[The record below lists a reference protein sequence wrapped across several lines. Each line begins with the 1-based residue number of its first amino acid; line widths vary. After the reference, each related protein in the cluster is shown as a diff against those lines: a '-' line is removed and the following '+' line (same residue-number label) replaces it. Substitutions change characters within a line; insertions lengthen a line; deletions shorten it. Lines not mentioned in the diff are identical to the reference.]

1 MKAHAPCATLS
12 TIPEEIS
19 LCLNGSIHEL
29 ERLTAGV
36 AQFCASNSL
45 SADTEFQLNLVLEE
59 LFVNAVRHG
68 GCEGM
73 ENAACFSLTCQP
85 DSIALVFRDRGGPFD
100 LTQAPAPDLNQP
112 LAERRGGGLGIHLVK
127 QIMRDVAYRRD
138 GDWNVLTMQH
148 PAAEQQETL

>member
-1 MKAHAPCATLS
+1 MCNTQ

-85 DSIALVFRDRGGPFD
+85 DSVSLTFRDRGGPFD

-127 QIMRDVAYRRD
+127 QIMRDRAYRLD
-138 GDWNVLTMQH
+138 GDSNVLPIQH
-148 PAAEQQETL
+148 PPEQHETRRLTPP

>member
-1 MKAHAPCATLS
+1 MCNTQ

-85 DSIALVFRDRGGPFD
+85 DSVSLVFP
-100 LTQAPAPDLNQP
+100 TAAAPSTSPNPAPPTSTSPSPN
-112 LAERRGGGLGIHLVK
+112 
-127 QIMRDVAYRRD
+127 
-138 GDWNVLTMQH
+138 
-148 PAAEQQETL
+148 PAAAASPS